1 MTLTPKHLVY
11 NALTGEYTYY
21 DNKEDVAPNILKNII
36 NLYYTQ
42 SHNAHYKVVYVDEN
56 GYEYDN
62 AEGHNGTELPEDLM
76 LMAIKEINENL
87 QNK

>member
-36 NLYYTQ
+36 N
-42 SHNAHYKVVYVDEN
+42 
-56 GYEYDN
+56 
-62 AEGHNGTELPEDLM
+62 
-76 LMAIKEINENL
+76 II
-87 QNK
+87 